1 MTGGLL
7 TMLSNTSSDLYLTG
21 MPQITFYKMVYRRYT
36 HFASESVYCNFNDNI
51 DFNKEIEIVPQRVGD
66 LLYKTYLHIVLPEIV
81 ITKQDVGINATNIGY
96 NIEIEKYM
104 KLLTSLYRIVYN
116 SLNIY
121 NLPYATVLN
130 ECIDYYEN
138 NEGETLLEEYDNLL
152 SEYEFDRSSNVW
164 YVLQN
169 INISNLEMVAQQMI
183 NDTFTIG
190 TQQYN
195 NEIQRL
201 LKMLVF
207 NELTKSIEQCKEV
220 QKYFNTKYIEYLNR
234 TNNIRCAWVKN
245 LGHSIIEYIDVVIGG
260 NRIDRHYGIW
270 INIWYQLTYKQE
282 QVNAYNEIIG
292 NVLQLTE
299 FNNNVK
305 PKYDLYIPLSFW
317 FNKFNGNAFPIIALQ
332 HTDLHM
338 FIKLRK
344 FEEVFYIE
352 KIYSGMNNMSNVIMT
367 ADMINNSITNINEI
381 KDINLSSLWYSKG
394 KQLYGHLLIDYIY
407 LSSDERKRYA
417 QSGHE
422 YLIENIQTNRFDVN
436 NNIFDARL
444 DFVNP
449 SKELVWVL
457 TRDCMTNNENSYTEC
472 KWGNHTIDNK
482 GNPIL
487 NASITFNTYIRVS
500 TQPGIY
506 FNKYQPYTFHKVSP
520 DDGINIYSFSLEPL
534 QHQPTGTCNFSRLN
548 DVKLIL
554 DIDKKYFRYT
564 EQQLYKY
571 DENIDFEI
579 IINNQ
584 ELIDKI
590 DIDYA
595 REIMDNTTIDTY
607 EYLLNNNN
615 ILLSVYRKLLLK
627 TKVECIIFSVSINIL
642 RLIGGYG
649 ALAYTGN
656 S

>member
-96 NIEIEKYM
+96 NIEIEKYIN
-104 KLLTSLYRIVYN
+104 LLTSLYRIVYN

-121 NLPYATVLN
+121 NLTYAYVLN
-130 ECIDYYEN
+130 ECNEYYDN
-138 NEGETLLEEYDNLL
+138 NEGEALLGEYNNLL

-169 INISNLEMVAQQMI
+169 INISNLELVAQQMI
-183 NDTFTIG
+183 NDTFTIDM
-190 TQQYN
+190 QEYD

-207 NELTKSIEQCKEV
+207 NELTKSIEHCKEV

-292 NVLQLTE
+292 NVPQLTE
-299 FNNNVK
+299 FNNKVK

-352 KIYSGMNNMSNVIMT
+352 KIYSGMNNMSNIIMT
-367 ADMINNSITNINEI
+367 VDMINNSITNINEI

-394 KQLYGHLLIDYIY
+394 KQLYSHLLIDYIY

-500 TQPGIY
+500 TQSGIY
-506 FNKYQPYTFHKVSP
+506 FNKYQPYIFHKVSP

-584 ELIDKI
+584 ELIEKI

-595 REIMDNTTIDTY
+595 REIMDNTTIDAY
-607 EYLLNNNN
+607 EYLINNNN

-642 RLIGGYG
+642 RFIGGYG

>member
-81 ITKQDVGINATNIGY
+81 ITKQDVGINVTNIGY
-96 NIEIEKYM
+96 NIDIEKYM

-121 NLPYATVLN
+121 NLPYASVLN
-130 ECIDYYEN
+130 ECIDYYDN
-138 NEGETLLEEYDNLL
+138 NDGEILLNEYNNLL
-152 SEYEFDRSSNVW
+152 SEHKFDRSSNVW

-169 INISNLEMVAQQMI
+169 INISNLEAAAQQMI
-183 NDTFTIG
+183 SQTFIIG
-190 TQQYN
+190 SEQYN

-207 NELTKSIEQCKEV
+207 NELTKSIEKCKEV
-220 QKYFNTKYIEYLNR
+220 QKYFNTKYIEYMNR
-234 TNNIRCAWVKN
+234 TNNIKCAWVKN

-292 NVLQLTE
+292 NVPQLTE
-299 FNNNVK
+299 FNDNMK

-344 FEEVFYIE
+344 FEELFYTE
-352 KIYSGMNNMSNVIMT
+352 KIYSGMLNMSNVIIT
-367 ADMINNSITNINEI
+367 ANMINNSITNITEI

-407 LSSDERKRYA
+407 LSSEERKRYA

-449 SKELVWVL
+449 SKELIWVL
-457 TRDCMTNNENSYTEC
+457 TRDCLTNNENSYTEC
-472 KWGNHTIDNK
+472 RWYDHTLDTK

-487 NASITFNTYIRVS
+487 NASITFNTYTRVS

-554 DIDKKYFRYT
+554 NIDKKYFRYT

-579 IINNQ
+579 IIDSQ

-595 REIMDNTTIDTY
+595 REIMDQTTIDTY
-607 EYLLNNNN
+607 EYLSNNNN
-615 ILLSVYRKLLLK
+615 ILLSVYKKLILK
-627 TKVECIIFSVSINIL
+627 TKVECIVFSVSINIL